1 MATTQIS
8 SFSEDGQYLAY
19 SSPDGTLRIYECA
32 TGILKQEY
40 SSTSHLS
47 ATTSALSW
55 SRHRKETIAPPKSKK
70 KKLNGD
76 SAVYQDDL
84 KLIALGTTAGTVN
97 LYSFAKGLLH
107 SQLTGGHSL
116 KINDVCFH
124 LSNPELFTCSDDQ
137 TVSQW
142 DLQKGKVK
150 HKWKCDSSSIHS
162 ICQCSRQHLLTAS
175 HTIKLWDLTT
185 RTVLQTY
192 TGHSS
197 PVFRLLPVYLG
208 ADASNEGDAS
218 YVLSAAVDDRHISVW
233 CCGSSVKE
241 KNSIASFSVPDEPVS
256 LSMSRPSS
264 ASQALVLAVITRKGT
279 LHIFEQTLNGK
290 KKKPI
295 VSRVRVKGA
304 LSDSGGEGEDET
316 TVPVLASLV
325 QSGTVSV
332 ALGNPVKPQFEKVVY
347 DTSKPEVVIKIQT
360 PSKTL
365 AKEEYSQVKRPEI
378 SEHMTTLRPADS
390 QPMQASKNK
399 DKKRLRRSSV
409 SDLTVEERLN
419 AMGTETPSVDGPV
432 KQPPVANT
440 LCRLLQQGLLS
451 GDRKILTGVFQ
462 ETNET
467 IVRNTI
473 KRLPVSCIVPLIKE
487 IERGMH
493 GHAQHACSL
502 SRWTS
507 ALISCHTSYILS
519 VPEIINTMNSL
530 YQTLISR
537 QKFFPKMLQLKGR
550 LELVKQ
556 KAWSTDNEEEAEVA
570 PLLVHQDESDSEDSD
585 SMVIDGAALESDEN
599 WDDLSDME

>member
-1 MATTQIS
+1 MPVLT
-8 SFSEDGQYLAY
+8 FE
-19 SSPDGTLRIYECA
+19 
-32 TGILKQEY
+32 
-40 SSTSHLS
+40 LS
-47 ATTSALSW
+47 IDLEAI
-55 SRHRKETIAPPKSKK
+55 IAPPKSKK

-451 GDRKILTGVFQ
+451 GDRKILT
-462 ETNET
+462 
-467 IVRNTI
+467 
-473 KRLPVSCIVPLIKE
+473 
-487 IERGMH
+487 
-493 GHAQHACSL
+493 
-502 SRWTS
+502 
-507 ALISCHTSYILS
+507 